1 MSFATVRALL
11 AATTSILPVFATPLL
26 PTLSAVPIWPELS
39 ARMASGGAVSPLT
52 AEGVQD
58 LAARSAEGR
67 FLAGLVLVCPD
78 PADESA
84 SFYVVCNVVYARS
97 GGFMFVAPE
106 FEGEK
111 C

>member
-1 MSFATVRALL
+1 
-11 AATTSILPVFATPLL
+11 
-26 PTLSAVPIWPELS
+26 
-39 ARMASGGAVSPLT
+39 MASGGAVSPLT

-106 FEGEK
+106 FEGLREVLIQLAAGSGLEEPGF
-111 C
+111 